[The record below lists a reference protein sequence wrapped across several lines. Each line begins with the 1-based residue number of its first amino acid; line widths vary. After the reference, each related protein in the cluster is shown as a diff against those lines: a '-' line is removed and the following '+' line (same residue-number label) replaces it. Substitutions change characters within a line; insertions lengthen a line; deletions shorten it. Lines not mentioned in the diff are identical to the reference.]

1 MHWPD
6 ELCVRCRASSGNFTV
21 IYMFNLVLASDDS
34 MCCLTGHLVAVFQL
48 LFAAAV
54 AAEAV
59 AVLAVAAAVAAEA
72 VAAVDSSGCMVTAE
86 AQAGA
91 EAAGSAIMCTKG

>member
-1 MHWPD
+1 M
-6 ELCVRCRASSGNFTV
+6 

-48 LFAAAV
+48 QVAAAVAAEAFAAAV

-59 AVLAVAAAVAAEA
+59 AVLAVAA
-72 VAAVDSSGCMVTAE
+72 VAAVDFSGCMVTAE

>member
-1 MHWPD
+1 M
-6 ELCVRCRASSGNFTV
+6 

-54 AAEAV
+54 ASEAV

-72 VAAVDSSGCMVTAE
+72 VAVLAVAAVAAVDFSGCMVTAE

>member
-1 MHWPD
+1 M
-6 ELCVRCRASSGNFTV
+6 

-59 AVLAVAAAVAAEA
+59 AVLAVAA
-72 VAAVDSSGCMVTAE
+72 VAAVDFSGCMVTAE

>member
-1 MHWPD
+1 
-6 ELCVRCRASSGNFTV
+6 
-21 IYMFNLVLASDDS
+21 MFNLVLASDDS

-59 AVLAVAAAVAAEA
+59 AVLAVAA
-72 VAAVDSSGCMVTAE
+72 VAAVDFSGCMVTAE

>member
-1 MHWPD
+1 M
-6 ELCVRCRASSGNFTV
+6 

-59 AVLAVAAAVAAEA
+59 VVLAVSAAVAAEA
-72 VAAVDSSGCMVTAE
+72 VAVFE
-86 AQAGA
+86 L
-91 EAAGSAIMCTKG
+91 

>member
-1 MHWPD
+1 M
-6 ELCVRCRASSGNFTV
+6 

-59 AVLAVAAAVAAEA
+59 AVLAVAA
-72 VAAVDSSGCMVTAE
+72 VAAVAPSGCMVTAE

>member
-1 MHWPD
+1 M
-6 ELCVRCRASSGNFTV
+6 

-34 MCCLTGHLVAVFQL
+34 MCCLTGHLVAVFLL

-59 AVLAVAAAVAAEA
+59 AVLAVAA
-72 VAAVDSSGCMVTAE
+72 VAAVDFSGCMVTAE

>member
-1 MHWPD
+1 M
-6 ELCVRCRASSGNFTV
+6 

-59 AVLAVAAAVAAEA
+59 AVLAVATAVAAEA
-72 VAAVDSSGCMVTAE
+72 VVVLAVATALAAEAVVVLAVAAVGAVDSSGCMVTAE
-86 AQAGA
+86 AQ
-91 EAAGSAIMCTKG
+91 

>member
-1 MHWPD
+1 
-6 ELCVRCRASSGNFTV
+6 
-21 IYMFNLVLASDDS
+21 MFNLVLASDDS
-34 MCCLTGHLVAVFQL
+34 MCCLTGHLVAVFLL
-48 LFAAAV
+48 LF
-54 AAEAV
+54 
-59 AVLAVAAAVAAEA
+59 AAAVAAEA